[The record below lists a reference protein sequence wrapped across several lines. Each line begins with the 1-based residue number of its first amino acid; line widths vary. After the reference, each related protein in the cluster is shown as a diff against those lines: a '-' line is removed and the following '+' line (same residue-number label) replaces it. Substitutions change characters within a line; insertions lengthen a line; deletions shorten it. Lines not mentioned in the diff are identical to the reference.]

1 MQKINNRKQ
10 NAPAAGGPS
19 EMDPQWAHRQK
30 CTQSRCETLQFPALY
45 FDCFGI

>member
-19 EMDPQWAHRQK
+19 EMDPRRAH
-30 CTQSRCETLQFPALY
+30 
-45 FDCFGI
+45 D